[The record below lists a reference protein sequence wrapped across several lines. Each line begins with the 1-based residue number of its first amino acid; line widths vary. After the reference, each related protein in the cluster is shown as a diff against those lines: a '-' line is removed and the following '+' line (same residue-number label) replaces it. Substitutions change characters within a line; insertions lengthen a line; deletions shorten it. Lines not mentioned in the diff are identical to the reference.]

1 MENDPQ
7 KKEKRIKNK
16 DLELIFKIKSMK
28 KITIAIDGFSSTGKS
43 TLAKQLAKYLGYV
56 YVDTGAMYR
65 AVTLFAMQNN
75 GIGIEFL
82 DKDKLVDS
90 LSSIKLNF
98 KFNSELGFAEMYLNE
113 VNVETEIRT
122 LEVSSFV
129 STVAAISEVRSKLV
143 EQQQEMGREKGIV
156 MDGRDIGTVVFPNAE
171 LKIFMTA
178 GADTRAQRR
187 FDELQAKG
195 DNVSYEE
202 VLKNVVERDYIDTHR
217 EDSPLIIA
225 EDAIE
230 IDNSYLD
237 RKEQFDAVLE
247 LVNDVIN
254 S

>member
-1 MENDPQ
+1 
-7 KKEKRIKNK
+7 
-16 DLELIFKIKSMK
+16 MK

-43 TLAKQLAKYLGYV
+43 TLAKQLAKHLGYV

-75 GIGIEFL
+75 CIGIEFL
-82 DKDKLVDS
+82 DKDKLIDS
-90 LSSIKLNF
+90 LSSIKLHF
-98 KFNSELGFAEMYLNE
+98 KFNPELGFAEMYLNDI
-113 VNVETEIRT
+113 NVETEIRT

-129 STVAAISEVRSKLV
+129 STVAAISEVRAKLV

-195 DNVSYEE
+195 DTVSYEE
-202 VLKNVVERDYIDTHR
+202 VLKNVVDRDYVDTHR
-217 EDSPLIIA
+217 EDSPLVIA
-225 EDAIE
+225 KDAIE
-230 IDNSYLD
+230 VDNSYLD
-237 RKEQFDAVLE
+237 RKEQFEVVLE
-247 LVNDVIN
+247 LVNEVIN